1 MCWQVI
7 CLTCNILGFNIVF
20 SSSLSSK
27 SIFPPNVGDAEDSCR
42 PYIAGLAEQSGYV
55 APSCAHFTERQEPKH
70 QVLCLAGQFCCITI
84 YKTAFSVCLTRL
96 PSDAL
101 TVIALGQQGLSRAV
115 IGISKLPK
123 IECLYV
129 DMARIIIKFT
139 TWEHVSVL
147 HEGRHLSK
155 VYRTFIPSNLA
166 AYLFSLLMV

>member
-1 MCWQVI
+1 MSNRRVG
-7 CLTCNILGFNIVF
+7 NILGCNIVF
-20 SSSLSSK
+20 SSSLFSK

-55 APSCAHFTERQEPKH
+55 ASSCAHFTERQEPKH

-84 YKTAFSVCLTRL
+84 YKTAFSFCLTRL
-96 PSDAL
+96 PSDAR

-115 IGISKLPK
+115 PVTGISKLPK

-129 DMARIIIKFT
+129 DMTRIIIKLT

-147 HEGRHLSK
+147 HEGRHLCK
-155 VYRTFIPSNLA
+155 VDRMFIPSNLA